1 MGLILN
7 IETATRVCS
16 VALAKDGEVIEVK
29 ESTEEKSHAALL
41 AVFIDQLLKDRQL
54 SADQLDAVAVSKG
67 PGSYTGLR
75 IGVSTAK
82 GLCYGAN
89 IPLVAVNTL
98 HVMAKGALELNLW
111 KDLSENENMILC
123 PMIDARRMEVY
134 TALFDTQLNLL
145 HPIEAKIIDTDSFH
159 EFLQNNRI
167 VFFGSGATK
176 CRETIVHE
184 NAAFFDQPEPS
195 ASYMAE
201 LTEAAFREKKFEDV
215 AYFEPYYLKD
225 FIATV
230 SKKNILFK

>member
-16 VALAKDGEVIEVK
+16 VALAKDGKVIDIK
-29 ESTEEKSHAALL
+29 ESTEEKSHAAML
-41 AVFIDQLLKDRQL
+41 AVFINQLMN
-54 SADQLDAVAVSKG
+54 AHNFTVDQLDAIAVSKG

-82 GLCYGAN
+82 GLCYGAD
-89 IPLVAVNTL
+89 IHLLSVSTL
-98 HVMAKGALELNLW
+98 LVMAKGALELSLW
-111 KDLSENENMILC
+111 KERFPDKPVLLC

-134 TALFDTQLNLL
+134 TALFDMDLNPLQ
-145 HPIEAKIIDTDSFH
+145 PVEAKIIDQHSF
-159 EFLQNNRI
+159 EDFLQKNKI
-167 VFFGSGATK
+167 IFFGSGSDK
-176 CRETIVHE
+176 CREKIVHE
-184 NAAFFDQPEPS
+184 NAVFYDKPEPS

-201 LTEAAFREKKFEDV
+201 LAETVFREKRFEDV

-230 SKKNILFK
+230 PKKNPLLK